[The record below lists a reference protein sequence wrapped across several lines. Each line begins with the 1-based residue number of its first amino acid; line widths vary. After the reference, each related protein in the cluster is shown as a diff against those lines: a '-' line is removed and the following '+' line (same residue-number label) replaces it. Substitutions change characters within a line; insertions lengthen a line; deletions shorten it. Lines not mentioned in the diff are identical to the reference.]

1 MANLRNLGYKVHS
14 LLTSDPAKR
23 GVLRERL
30 NFSENDIARLEFGRL
45 SLTPAQIKTTASVF
59 SIEPEELVNY
69 RNSDLYKDMIHCMS
83 SFSSQEHCEEILDII
98 DSYIDIKEAAN

>member
-14 LLTSDPAKR
+14 LLTSESAKR

-30 NFSENDIARLEFGRL
+30 NFSENDMARLEFGRL
-45 SLTPAQIKTTASVF
+45 SLTLAQIEATASVL
-59 SIEPEELVNY
+59 SIEPTELVNY
-69 RNSDLYKDMIHCMS
+69 RNSDSYKDMIHCMS
-83 SFSSQEHCEEILDII
+83 SFSSQEHCDEILDII